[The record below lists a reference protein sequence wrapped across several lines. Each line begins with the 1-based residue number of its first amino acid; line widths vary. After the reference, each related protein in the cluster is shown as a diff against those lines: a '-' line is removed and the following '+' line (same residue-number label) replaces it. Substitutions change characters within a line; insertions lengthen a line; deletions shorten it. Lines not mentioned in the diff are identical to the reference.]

1 MQGFAIKTSDLDR
14 QFNIG
19 KNTRVNRL
27 AMIGLLPEQLHKDGK
42 FYWLTQEQYDLFC
55 DFDSYI
61 RATGGTKDY
70 PNLYVSYTEN
80 STEFSDK
87 HEDCGELTTVASNN
101 IATGAEE
108 NLNTTTFSGEFPG
121 YRAEFT
127 PGDRLAQQ
135 IQENAQNRA
144 AALIMAESML
154 ADRYLH
160 NPDALPANL
169 RDQIDSVQFTRIDP
183 KGLAASL
190 VRGVEQLPRAA

>member
-1 MQGFAIKTSDLDR
+1 MQGFVIKTSDLDR

-27 AMIGLLPEQLHKDGK
+27 AMIGLLPDQLHKDGK
-42 FYWLTQEQYDLFC
+42 FYWLTQEQYELFC

-70 PNLYVSYTEN
+70 PNLYVNYPEASLK
-80 STEFSDK
+80 SSDK
-87 HEDCGELTTVASNN
+87 HEDCGELTTVAAHN
-101 IATGAEE
+101 IATGSEE
-108 NLNTTTFSGEFPG
+108 NLHTTMFAGEFPG
-121 YRAEFT
+121 YRSEFT
-127 PGDRLAQQ
+127 PGDRLTQQ

-154 ADRYLH
+154 ADRYLQ

-169 RDQIDSVQFTRIDP
+169 RDQIDSVQFTKIDP

-190 VRGVEQLPRAA
+190 IRGVEQFTQAA